1 MLAAI
6 PTDSTE
12 PIMTIAEVLL
22 QDFEPE
28 AINTSM
34 TLERI
39 PEDKPDFRPHPK
51 SMPSGRSRPM

>member
-1 MLAAI
+1 MLASI

-12 PIMTIAEVLL
+12 PI
-22 QDFEPE
+22 
-28 AINTSM
+28 M